1 MADQLGS
8 HSILR
13 EIKDMELRIGELRQA
28 VAMPAPDLRLA
39 LDAAMAELELALGT
53 LQSLAGAS
61 SGGVASAEAERRV
74 LRTVFHDAPVGL
86 FLVDRNSNV
95 RRVNRQAAALV
106 GTSPGYAAGRPFPMF
121 CDLPHRS
128 ALRSHFATVVRT
140 GGRRH
145 LEVRLLG
152 KQNPVDVLIT
162 LARVWIRGEADPLIV
177 VAAAPVRGRT
187 VEPEPADPPVED
199 AELASAVHRM
209 DVLASATELLLDEPL
224 FNETVALRRCARL
237 LATELG
243 CWVLIDLVEAAEGGA
258 GGGMR
263 RLVVFGPPGEAT
275 GEVTRV
281 VEELDPAE
289 GTLPCQVQAGRQP
302 ALYPHVEDLG
312 MLGVAPDGLLVCGL
326 LGAASVLSVPIE
338 DQENCLGV
346 VTLATSGDHGL
357 LDLND
362 LGLVQRIAR
371 QMGLVIRAARSYGR
385 RSQVADALQ
394 ASLLPRALPS
404 IPGLEIGARYI
415 GATQGMDIG
424 GDFYDIFQTAAGW
437 GFVLGDVCGKGE
449 EAAAVTAA
457 ARNGVR
463 LLAMLQDGPA
473 EMLTTVNRALLSE
486 DRFVTSVLAELTARQ
501 PGFAATLCTAGHPPA
516 VLIRADG
523 TIRRMT
529 GGGVPLGLFEDF
541 QPAFETLDLEEG
553 DTLFLHSDGVLDA
566 SDDARERFGSER
578 LIDVLATHRTAPI
591 SEMLIALERALMDF
605 SDGTLNDDVS
615 ILAIRVLGQSLI

>member
-39 LDAAMAELELALGT
+39 LDAAMAELEFALGT

-61 SGGVASAEAERRV
+61 PGGAASAEAERRV

-128 ALRSHFATVVRT
+128 ALRSHFAAVVRT

-145 LEVRLLG
+145 LQVRLLG

-177 VAAAPVRGRT
+177 VAAAPVQGRT
-187 VEPEPADPPVED
+187 LEPVPVDPPVED

-224 FNETVALRRCARL
+224 FNEAVALRRCARL

-243 CWVLIDLVEAAEGGA
+243 CWVLIDLMESGEGGA
-258 GGGMR
+258 DGRLR
-263 RLVVFGPPGEAT
+263 RQVVIGPPAEVS

-281 VEELDPAE
+281 VEDLDPADD
-289 GTLPCQVQAGRQP
+289 TLPSQVQASRQP
-302 ALYPHVEDLG
+302 ALYPHVDDLG

-338 DQENCLGV
+338 DKDSCLGV
-346 VTLATSGDHGL
+346 VTLATDGDHGL

-371 QMGLVIRAARSYGR
+371 QMGMVIRAARSYGR

-415 GATQGMDIG
+415 GATRGMDIG

-463 LLAMLQDGPA
+463 LLATLRNGPS
-473 EMLTTVNRALLSE
+473 ELLTTVNQALLTE
-486 DRFVTSVLAELTARQ
+486 DRFVTSVLAELSPQ
-501 PGFAATLCTAGHPPA
+501 PMGFAAMLCTAGHPPA
-516 VLIRADG
+516 VLIRGDG
-523 TIRRMT
+523 TVRRMT

-541 QPAFETLDLEEG
+541 EPALESFHLEEG

-566 SDDARERFGSER
+566 SNDSRERFGSER
-578 LIDVLATHRTAPI
+578 LIDVLASHRTVPI

-605 SDGTLNDDVS
+605 CDGTLNDDVS
-615 ILAIRVLGQSLI
+615 ILAVRVLAQSLI